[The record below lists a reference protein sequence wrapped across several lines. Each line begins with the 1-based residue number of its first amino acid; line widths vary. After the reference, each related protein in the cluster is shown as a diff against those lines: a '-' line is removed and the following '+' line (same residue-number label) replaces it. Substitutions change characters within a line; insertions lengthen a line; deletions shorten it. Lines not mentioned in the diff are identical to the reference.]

1 MKSTKAPTK
10 GRSNMM
16 KKKHGPC
23 WDRTSDRRIMRKVSG
38 AGKMTSGPASNG
50 HASTRQASVTTTGT
64 RTQRERKPTIRPT
77 NARRKRLIH
86 DITSRSLRR

>member
-1 MKSTKAPTK
+1 MK
-10 GRSNMM
+10 

-38 AGKMTSGPASNG
+38 AGKTTSGPASNG
-50 HASTRQASVTTTGT
+50 HASARQASVASAGT
-64 RTQRERKPTIRPT
+64 PSKPDRGPTIRPT
-77 NARRKRLIH
+77 NQRRKRLIH